1 MNQINGFLWYFYDV
15 IMIDEYNQRKMSG
28 WNIDAT
34 VQNRYIEFLKVHLH
48 LQLHYFHLRNN
59 NRMNLHW
66 SFKILWKSLKP
77 EIMKYQNLYF
87 FVMSQV
93 FSFTTAMWNILPS
106 WSTDVTLFLRP
117 SVDRIWNPFLP
128 LQSKVCPDGY
138 DDGGCNDCDSCFY
151 LNLYTDSD
159 GKTYSE
165 VEVSIVHVMKRIKI
179 KADEAHNMI

>member
-1 MNQINGFLWYFYDV
+1 MNQINGCLWYFYD
-15 IMIDEYNQRKMSG
+15 ILMINEYDQRKMSSR
-28 WNIDAT
+28 NINTT
-34 VQNRYIEFLKVHLH
+34 VQNHFIEFLKMHLH

-59 NRMNLHW
+59 NWIYLYW

-117 SVDRIWNPFLP
+117 SVDRLWNPFLP

-165 VEVSIVHVMKRIKI
+165 VEVSIVYIMKRIKLNI
-179 KADEAHNMI
+179 QT

>member
-1 MNQINGFLWYFYDV
+1 MKY
-15 IMIDEYNQRKMSG
+15 K
-28 WNIDAT
+28 
-34 VQNRYIEFLKVHLH
+34 
-48 LQLHYFHLRNN
+48 
-59 NRMNLHW
+59 NLH
-66 SFKILWKSLKP
+66 
-77 EIMKYQNLYF
+77 F

-117 SVDRIWNPFLP
+117 SGDRLWNPFLP

-138 DDGGCNDCDSCFY
+138 DDGGCTDCDSCFY

-165 VEVSIVHVMKRIKI
+165 VEVSIVYVMRRIKLKNVI
-179 KADEAHNMI
+179 HNMMY